1 MTQTFLWSGGEKK
14 GTMEQSIW
22 YKAWYNPGRAAV
34 DELNSEK
41 ENDS

>member
-1 MTQTFLWSGGEKK
+1 MTQTLLWSVEKK

-22 YKAWYNPGRAAV
+22 YKAWYNPSRAAV